1 MNASLLA
8 RFAVAAAALLGAA
21 APAICQEAEPSD
33 PSHFYERKAEGWFWY
48 KDPKD
53 LPKPKKVVPKAPDPA
68 KDAPK
73 TEPKDAKVEPFSTRW
88 LKDNMPRLLESAVDN
103 PTKENVE
110 AYLYAQRVA
119 LDKSQLYA
127 EKARQVV
134 NSDPLLDEN
143 NRVPL
148 STYAKATFLNGIE
161 KGRSAALDHLSK
173 VGGIWVF
180 FDSKCSYCKAQMYSV
195 QQLAKNYGFFVKYI
209 SIDGSGMPG
218 LETFV
223 KDNGHAKLLQ
233 LRLTP
238 TTVFVVPPS
247 GYFVVS
253 QGLMAEEQ
261 LGDRIVFAADSQNL
275 LPPEIAKA
283 VRTYDR
289 GVLTTDD
296 TKTGASDDP
305 KEWVRYLKERLQ
317 GRY

>member
-1 MNASLLA
+1 MLA
-8 RFAVAAAALLGAA
+8 ATAFLVVA
-21 APAICQEAEPSD
+21 APAISQEAEPTG
-33 PSHFYERKAEGWFWY
+33 PGRFYERKAEGWFWY
-48 KDPKD
+48 KDPKEQ
-53 LPKPKKVVPKAPDPA
+53 PKPKKVVPKAPASAPA
-68 KDAPK
+68 KEASKEAK
-73 TEPKDAKVEPFSTRW
+73 TEPFSSSW
-88 LKDNMPRLLESAVDN
+88 LRDNMPKLLEAAVDN

-119 LDKSQLYA
+119 LDKSQVYA

-161 KGRSAALDHLSK
+161 KGRSAALEHLSK

-180 FDSKCSYCKAQMYSV
+180 FDSKCSYCKAQIYSV
-195 QQLAKNYGFFVKYI
+195 QELAKRYGFHVKYI
-209 SIDGSGMPG
+209 SLDGSGMPG
-218 LETFV
+218 LESFLA
-223 KDNGHAKLLQ
+223 DNGHAKMLE

-275 LPPEIAKA
+275 LPADIAKA

-289 GVLTTDD
+289 GVLTNDD

-305 KEWVRYLKERLQ
+305 KEWVKYLKERLQ